1 MSYSKKAALNNFA
14 ISKSLFFNKV
24 GLFSAD
30 VNCCTNTIK
39 TFALHN
45 SKTKCHLKMKFG
57 ADAYFY
63 ETFCLRINWNL
74 HKVPLRLQKKARC
87 TLSLNDLLIKESA
100 LHSEMFAQGGNKASI
115 FH

>member
-1 MSYSKKAALNNFA
+1 
-14 ISKSLFFNKV
+14 
-24 GLFSAD
+24 
-30 VNCCTNTIK
+30 
-39 TFALHN
+39 
-45 SKTKCHLKMKFG
+45 MKFG

-74 HKVPLRLQKKARC
+74 HKVPLRVQKKVRC

-100 LHSEMFAQGGNKASI
+100 LHSEMFAQGENKASI